1 MKKLKQTERMIDL
14 QLFAAGDTVNT
25 TAGIANNIAGT
36 VTPYGENGGL
46 SAEMKTYYS
55 DYLID
60 MAEPKL
66 VHDQFGQ
73 KCPIPKGNGKTI
85 EFRKYDPLPKMT
97 TPLAEG
103 VTPSG
108 QKLDMGIVTADVK
121 QYGGFIELSDILM
134 LTAVDNNLVQ
144 ATKLLGGQAGRTLD
158 TITREVLSGGTN
170 VQYSEGQVD
179 ERGLLN
185 GGEESG
191 NHYLTVDA
199 VRKAVRYL
207 KKMSAETIDGSY
219 VGIIHPDTAYDLM
232 SDPKWIN
239 VKTYSDP
246 EGIYQG
252 EIGKIENVRFVE
264 SSEAKVFHAENLCAQ
279 SRELVASSYSVLESI
294 PALADGCGTPSTF
307 ELKVKEEITTDD
319 AVRLIGG
326 KIQIIYSEGDAEVL
340 EIAGIDANKKALYLT
355 KAPKSAISSGT
366 VIYPGEAGYKGRDV
380 YSTLIFGE
388 NAYGTTEIAGG
399 GLVHIIKQ
407 LGSAGTADPL
417 NQRATAGW
425 KATKAAVR
433 LVEPYMV
440 RIETASTFSN

>member
-1 MKKLKQTERMIDL
+1 MFNFNL
-14 QLFAAGDTVNT
+14 QLFAAGDVVNT
-25 TAGIANNIAGT
+25 TAGIANANTGG

-46 SAEMKTYYS
+46 SNEMKTYYS

-97 TPLAEG
+97 QPLTEG

-108 QKLDMGIVTADVK
+108 QKLDMGVVSAEVK

-134 LTAVDNNLVQ
+134 LTAIDNNLVQ

-170 VQYSEGQVD
+170 VQFAEGQVSS
-179 ERGLLN
+179 RNKLV
-185 GGEESG
+185 GGRESG
-191 NHYLTVDA
+191 NHYLSVDA
-199 VRKAVRYL
+199 VRRAVRYL
-207 KKMSAETIDGSY
+207 KKMNAETINGSY

-232 SDPKWIN
+232 SDPKWVN

-264 SSEAKVFHAENLCAQ
+264 SSEAKIFHADDLCAE
-279 SRELVASSYSVLESI
+279 SRNLTVSEYSVLD
-294 PALADGCGTPSTF
+294 ADGTASVNCGEGSLYKLSVMETLSEEDSARLVGATIQVNCGMQY
-307 ELKVKEEITTDD
+307 ESAKVCGFNTQD
-319 AVRLIGG
+319 G
-326 KIQIIYSEGDAEVL
+326 
-340 EIAGIDANKKALYLT
+340 ALYLT
-355 KAPKSAISSGT
+355 SALSKEPSAGDF
-366 VIYPGEAGYKGRDV
+366 VYPGEAGLEGCDV
-380 YSTLIFGE
+380 YSTLIIGD
-388 NAYGTTEIAGG
+388 NAYGTTELSGG
-399 GLVHIIKQ
+399 GLTHIIKQ

-433 LVEPYMV
+433 LVEPYMI
-440 RIETASTFSN
+440 RIESASTFGN

>member
-1 MKKLKQTERMIDL
+1 MRKFIDL

-25 TAGIANNIAGT
+25 TAGIANNTTGV
-36 VTPYGENGGL
+36 VTPYGESGGL
-46 SAEMKTYYS
+46 SNEMKTYYS
-55 DYLID
+55 DYLVD

-108 QKLDMGIVTADVK
+108 QKLDMGVVTAEVK

-179 ERGLLN
+179 ERALLT
-185 GGEESG
+185 GGKESG

-207 KKMSAETIDGSY
+207 KKMSAETINGSF
-219 VGIIHPDTAYDLM
+219 VGIVHPDTAYDLM

-264 SSEAKVFHAENLCAQ
+264 SSEAKIFHAENLAEDARNLAVNNAGGY
-279 SRELVASSYSVLESI
+279 SGAITTVAFDGGTVEKDALVGRMIMINGVVATVTANTANTI
-294 PALADGCGTPSTF
+294 TF
-307 ELKVKEEITTDD
+307 EETNF
-319 AVRLIGG
+319 
-326 KIQIIYSEGDAEVL
+326 GD
-340 EIAGIDANKKALYLT
+340 IADNA
-355 KAPKSAISSGT
+355 
-366 VIYPGEAGYKGRDV
+366 VIYPGEAGYEGRDV

-399 GLVHIIKQ
+399 GLTHIIKQ

-440 RIETASTFSN
+440 RIETASTFSD

>member
-1 MKKLKQTERMIDL
+1 MYKFNL
-14 QLFAAGDTVNT
+14 QHFAAGDIVNT
-25 TAGIANNIAGT
+25 TAGITNANTGEN
-36 VTPYGENGGL
+36 TPYTGDGGL
-46 SAEMKTYYS
+46 SGEMKTYYS

-73 KCPIPKGNGKTI
+73 KVPIPKNNGKNI

-97 TPLAEG
+97 TPLTEG
-103 VTPSG
+103 VTPDG
-108 QKLDMGIVTADVK
+108 QKLDMKTVTAEVK
-121 QYGGFIELSDILM
+121 QYGGFIELSDILL
-134 LTAVDNNLVQ
+134 LTAIDNNLVQ

-158 TITREVLSGGTN
+158 TITREVLAGGTN
-170 VQYSEGQVD
+170 VQFAEGQV
-179 ERGLLN
+179 ENRGELV
-185 GGEESG
+185 GGKEEG

-199 VRKAVRYL
+199 IRRAVRYL
-207 KKMSAETIDGSY
+207 KKMNAETINGSY
-219 VGIIHPDTAYDLM
+219 VGIIHPDASYDLM

-264 SSEAKVFHAENLCAQ
+264 TSEAKIFEG
-279 SRELVASSYSVLESI
+279 EGK
-294 PALADGCGTPSTF
+294 DG
-307 ELKVKEEITTDD
+307 V
-319 AVRLIGG
+319 
-326 KIQIIYSEGDAEVL
+326 
-340 EIAGIDANKKALYLT
+340 
-355 KAPKSAISSGT
+355 
-366 VIYPGEAGYKGRDV
+366 DV
-380 YSTLIFGE
+380 YATLIIGD
-388 NAYGTTEIAGG
+388 NAYGTTEISGG
-399 GLVHIIKQ
+399 GLQHIVKQ

-440 RIETASTFSN
+440 RIETASSF